1 MQTRALAAILLAV
14 IVSAPCWGDSL
25 FSQKTASQGTLVT
38 LKKARFAV
46 GDIITVVVEEKIDAQ
61 TDANTNTKKE
71 SDVESE
77 ANAGDNSFLVSPKP
91 AGFGI
96 TTAEKLPNWSV
107 GMKNEQR
114 TTGKTARKN
123 TLETTVTCTVTEVHD
138 NATITLRGEKVL
150 TLNREESHMVVSG
163 IARARDITPANTVNS
178 TQLANA
184 VIELRGKGPLWNNQR
199 RGLLTRVLDWV
210 SPY

>member
-1 MQTRALAAILLAV
+1 MSRRALIAV
-14 IVSAPCWGDSL
+14 LTALVVSMPGWGDSL
-25 FSQKTASQGTLVT
+25 FSQKTASQGTLVS

-46 GDIITVVVEEKIDAQ
+46 GDIITVLIEEKVEAQ

-77 ANAGDNSFLVSPKP
+77 ANAGDNAFLTSPKP
-91 AGFGI
+91 NGFGI
-96 TTAEKLPNWSV
+96 TTAEKLPNWQV

-123 TLETTVTCTVTEVHD
+123 TLETTVTCTVSEVHE
-138 NATITLRGEKVL
+138 NGTITLHGEKVL
-150 TLNREESHMVVSG
+150 TMNREESRMVVSG
-163 IARARDITPANTVNS
+163 TARARDITPANTVKS

-184 VIELRGKGPLWNNQR
+184 IIELRGKGPLWNNQR
-199 RGLLTRVLDWV
+199 RGLFTRLLDWV